1 MVMSLFCPSPPLQL
15 EHIDVLF
22 ASEAD
27 DKVKEDCCPG
37 KPFSVFRS
45 EVPEIAFFFFVVEF
59 QTSLQPL
66 PVKRRHLAKCRQLG
80 LNRRWLA
87 E

>member
-1 MVMSLFCPSPPLQL
+1 MCVSPDVSFLMVNPAAQLGCNCTRWPADGYAFIYLSSPPQL

-37 KPFSVFRS
+37 NPFSVFRS
-45 EVPEIAFFFFVVEF
+45 EVKKLPFFF
-59 QTSLQPL
+59 
-66 PVKRRHLAKCRQLG
+66 
-80 LNRRWLA
+80 LA
-87 E
+87 EL